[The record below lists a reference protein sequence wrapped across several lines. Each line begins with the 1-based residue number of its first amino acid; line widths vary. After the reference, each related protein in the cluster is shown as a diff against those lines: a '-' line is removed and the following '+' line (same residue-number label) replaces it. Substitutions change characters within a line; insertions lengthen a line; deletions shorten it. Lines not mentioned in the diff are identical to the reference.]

1 MNVHK
6 PIPEVRNAKS
16 ELLSF
21 NCKNGIYNMFICVLF
36 FFFFTEFQ
44 EELQL
49 IHQST
54 FVFESQLPNVLCT
67 ETGAIIFLHSSS
79 SPNLSL
85 S

>member
-1 MNVHK
+1 MRKVSCFRS
-6 PIPEVRNAKS
+6 IAKMAFTIC
-16 ELLSF
+16 SF
-21 NCKNGIYNMFICVLF
+21 VFFFF

-49 IHQST
+49 IQQST
-54 FVFESQLPNVLCT
+54 FVFESQLPNVLCA